1 MKGLLPLEYNCPLY
15 VLLYKKMFK
24 RKQILLIPEFKY
36 IEQTFVPV
44 FSEMRVVFSEMRV
57 VMAFEDVE
65 VVIAFSIAFNINFL
79 KSPHKVYQVP
89 TEVPGS

>member
-44 FSEMRVVFSEMRV
+44 FSEMRVV
-57 VMAFEDVE
+57 MAFEDVD